1 MSNKKCTAAGF
12 EPATSR
18 AGHPYYNHYATNP
31 ESRNL
36 HAINYMIASVF
47 ASNLVNLTSNP
58 AGFDQIF
65 SKTHQSP
72 SLHWCRFDQT
82 LPAFGQTAQ
91 NAVPSN
97 PAENVI
103 LSLFDSFDY

>member
-1 MSNKKCTAAGF
+1 MAGF

-31 ESRNL
+31 ESRIL

-47 ASNLVNLTSNP
+47 ASNLVNLISNP

-65 SKTHQSP
+65 SKTHQSIGQTF
-72 SLHWCRFDQT
+72 CNFDQT
-82 LPAFGQTAQ
+82 LPAFGQTGPD
-91 NAVPSN
+91 AVPSN